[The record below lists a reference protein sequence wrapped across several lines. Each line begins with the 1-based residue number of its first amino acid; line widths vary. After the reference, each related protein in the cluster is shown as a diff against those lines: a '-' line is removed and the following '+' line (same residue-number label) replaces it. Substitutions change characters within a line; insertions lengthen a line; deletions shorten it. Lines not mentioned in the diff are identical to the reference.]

1 MTDLPATDEELRAL
15 VEKATP
21 GPWKARYT
29 CLGCGADAPGAV
41 KACECPT
48 RVVLNHDTGKNEW
61 CGSGEPDWKSIAEQA
76 QARAEAAEGENET
89 LRLAILGGEDAP
101 GLAASLSLA
110 VVLGEHRKNTI
121 HMQGRAEAAEA
132 LAQSHKDRA
141 DRLAGAATSV
151 RQIVLYPTNDLMTD
165 SGELNST
172 ASLLIADTLLAALQ
186 DDGGAK

>member
-1 MTDLPATDEELRAL
+1 MTPPTDEELRAL
-15 VEKATP
+15 VELPELITT
-21 GPWKARYT
+21 ARRALF
-29 CLGCGADAPGAV
+29 CLYIAVEASVANDVGAKVEAV
-41 KACECPT
+41 FIQ
-48 RVVLNHDTGKNEW
+48 V
-61 CGSGEPDWKSIAEQA
+61 PDLLKRLSQ
-76 QARAEAAEGENET
+76 AEGERDELKASIRGEEGSLWPQEVRDAIDALEEKYDIELCSVAFAAKHDR
-89 LRLAILGGEDAP
+89 LRE
-101 GLAASLSLA
+101 
-110 VVLGEHRKNTI
+110 R
-121 HMQGRAEAAEA
+121 AEA